1 MSAAPTTKTGM
12 ELGSESTPTARAPLS
27 SSPSAATSSD
37 ETLARRNALQALLA
51 FSSLHAQVRERRDRN
66 PRRTNAVGVSQELI
80 EAEQFVL
87 DEVLQ
92 LVAERALAITGAD
105 GVAIALA
112 EGEEIVCR
120 GSAGIIAPDPGVR
133 LDPNAGLSGAC
144 FRTGKLVR
152 CDDIEI
158 DSRVNLQVCRRLG
171 ARSMLAVPLC
181 GRTRVVGLLEVFSVD
196 AYAFNDSDVRSL
208 TLLAELILGALKPHE
223 EAQLAQAAEL
233 AARGAVPVGRFLEE
247 TSYERSAPAGAP
259 LAVSSPEEA
268 GRVEDESL
276 FRETSPIFS
285 EALAGESSRPG
296 LWLVAAVVLLA
307 VLLAGGVWWRISRQ
321 SQTVAKAS
329 EPASASQS
337 AEAHGKLSS
346 VAQPVT
352 RGAAQDSSP
361 PEGAE
366 AVPQSGGA
374 PLIAATPGDVKA
386 QKLAVLP
393 SVTGVRHWS
402 SNNSSTV
409 VIDLQD
415 QVQYEAHRLTDPDR
429 IYFDLHDT
437 ALGTNLSPGKV
448 IEVDD
453 PLLARVRVAQLMV
466 GVTRIVLETRGG
478 SNFSVSLEP
487 NPYRLVVQIRAIGA
501 GDAESTPRPD
511 LFPAIREPR
520 NSVALSSPASGDDLK
535 LRARIPKFRI
545 VLDAGHGGWDL
556 GSVGRKGLLE
566 KDLVFD
572 ISQRLGRLL
581 ENRLSCEVIYTR
593 KDDSYV
599 PLDQRADVANQSQ
612 ADLFVSIHAN
622 YSNLKSARGVETYY
636 TNFFAPSGAGDI
648 EKRENGNIK
657 MPVLKLSN
665 VDLRD
670 KVEESRKLAAAVQ
683 HSLHGTLAQQDAE
696 IRDRGVREAS
706 FVVLTGTTMPAI
718 LAEVS
723 FVSSPDDESS
733 LKSATYRQQIAEAL
747 YKGIARYEAS
757 ARRVK
762 LASASARPTEE

>member
-1 MSAAPTTKTGM
+1 MSSAPTTKSDI
-12 ELGSESTPTARAPLS
+12 ERALHPADATRVRAS
-27 SSPSAATSSD
+27 HSPVISGD
-37 ETLARRNALQALLA
+37 EAIARRNALQALLA
-51 FSSLHAQVRERRDRN
+51 FSSLHAQVRERHDRDAG
-66 PRRTNAVGVSQELI
+66 PSPAAGVSKELL

-92 LVAERALAITGAD
+92 LVAERALSITGAD

-112 EGEEIVCR
+112 EGDEIVCR

-181 GRTRVVGLLEVFSVD
+181 GRTSVVGLLEVFSVD

-208 TLLAELILGALKPHE
+208 TLLAELILGALKPKE
-223 EAQLAQAAEL
+223 EALLAQAADAVVRKAVTVRGFPAEASDEHSTSV
-233 AARGAVPVGRFLEE
+233 AAPPSNQDTEHATE
-247 TSYERSAPAGAP
+247 
-259 LAVSSPEEA
+259 
-268 GRVEDESL
+268 ESL

-285 EALAGESSRPG
+285 EIHEQESSRPG
-296 LWLVAAVVLLA
+296 LWVVAAVVLVA
-307 VLLAGGVWWRISRQ
+307 ALLAGGVWWRVSRATN
-321 SQTVAKAS
+321 TVAKAAN
-329 EPASASQS
+329 ET
-337 AEAHGKLSS
+337 
-346 VAQPVT
+346 VA
-352 RGAAQDSSP
+352 A
-361 PEGAE
+361 
-366 AVPQSGGA
+366 
-374 PLIAATPGDVKA
+374 AATPQSQGKLAPVSESVSSGTAPDSSLSQGAELTAQGATPTAAITPADINA

-402 SNNSSTV
+402 STNASTV

-437 ALGTNLSPGKV
+437 ALAPGLSPGRV

-466 GVTRIVLETRGG
+466 GVTRIVLETKGS

-487 NPYRLVVQIRAIGA
+487 SPYRLVVQIRAIGA
-501 GDAESTPRPD
+501 GDAESSPRPE
-511 LFPAIREPR
+511 LFAPISEPKKAL
-520 NSVALSSPASGDDLK
+520 ALSSPSGREDAQ
-535 LRARIPKFRI
+535 LRGRIPKFRV

-581 ENRLSCEVIYTR
+581 ESRLACEVIYTR
-593 KDDSYV
+593 KGDNYV
-599 PLDQRADVANQSQ
+599 PLDQRADLANQSQ

-636 TNFFAPSGAGDI
+636 TNVFNPSGSEEI
-648 EKRENGNIK
+648 EKRENGNVRA
-657 MPVLKLSN
+657 PALKLST
-665 VDLRD
+665 VDLRE

-683 HSLHGTLAQQDAE
+683 HSLHGTLSQQDSE
-696 IRDRGVREAS
+696 IRNRGVREAS

-733 LKSATYRQQIAEAL
+733 LKSAAYRQQIAEAL
-747 YKGIARYEAS
+747 YKGITRYEAGS
-757 ARRVK
+757 HHVK
-762 LASASARPTEE
+762 MASARPASE

>member
-1 MSAAPTTKTGM
+1 MSAAPTTKSDI
-12 ELGSESTPTARAPLS
+12 ELS
-27 SSPSAATSSD
+27 STLTQVDAAPASSSRSTIASTSD
-37 ETLARRNALQALLA
+37 ETIARRNALQALLA
-51 FSSLHAQVRERRDRN
+51 FSSLHAQVRERREGD
-66 PRRTNAVGVSQELI
+66 PRPSAASGASKELL

-112 EGEEIVCR
+112 EGDEIVCR

-144 FRTGKLVR
+144 FRTGKLIR

-181 GRTRVVGLLEVFSVD
+181 GRSSVVGLLEVFSVD

-208 TLLAELILGALKPHE
+208 SLLAELILGALKPRE
-223 EAQLAQAAEL
+223 QALLAQAADAVVRK
-233 AARGAVPVGRFLEE
+233 AATGEALHEHPAPVEVPPSNQE
-247 TSYERSAPAGAP
+247 TEPAT
-259 LAVSSPEEA
+259 
-268 GRVEDESL
+268 DESL

-285 EALAGESSRPG
+285 EIYEQESSRPG
-296 LWLVAAVVLLA
+296 LWVVAAVVLVA
-307 VLLAGGVWWRISRQ
+307 ALLAGGVWWRISRTTN
-321 SQTVAKAS
+321 TVTKAAS
-329 EPASASQS
+329 ESVAAVSTPQPQ
-337 AEAHGKLSS
+337 GKL
-346 VAQPVT
+346 APVSELVSA
-352 RGAAQDSSP
+352 GPAPDSSP
-361 PEGAE
+361 SQSTQLE
-366 AVPQSGGA
+366 AQGTMPPA
-374 PLIAATPGDVKA
+374 PATPGEINA

-402 SNNSSTV
+402 STNASTV

-415 QVQYEAHRLTDPDR
+415 QIQYEAHRLTDPDR

-437 ALGTNLSPGKV
+437 ALGPGLSPGKV

-453 PLLARVRVAQLMV
+453 PLLTRVRVAQLMV
-466 GVTRIVLETRGG
+466 GVTRIVLETRGS

-487 NPYRLVVQIRAIGA
+487 SPCRLVVQIRAIGA
-501 GDAESTPRPD
+501 GDAESAPRLE
-511 LFPAIREPR
+511 LFPPVSEPKK
-520 NSVALSSPASGDDLK
+520 SLALSSPTGREDAQ

-572 ISQRLGRLL
+572 ISQRLGKLL
-581 ENRLSCEVIYTR
+581 ESRLSCEVIYTR
-593 KDDSYV
+593 KGDNYI
-599 PLDQRADVANQSQ
+599 PLDQRADLANQSQ

-636 TNFFAPSGAGDI
+636 TNFFAPSGSAEI
-648 EKRENGNIK
+648 EKRENGSVK
-657 MPVLKLSN
+657 PVLKLSN
-665 VDLRD
+665 VDLRE

-683 HSLHGTLAQQDAE
+683 HSLHGTLSHQDSE
-696 IRDRGVREAS
+696 IRNRGVREAS

-723 FVSSPDDESS
+723 FVSSPDDENS
-733 LKSATYRQQIAEAL
+733 LKSAAYRQQIAEAL
-747 YKGIARYEAS
+747 YKGITHYEAGS
-757 ARRVK
+757 HHVK
-762 LASASARPTEE
+762 MASVRATSE